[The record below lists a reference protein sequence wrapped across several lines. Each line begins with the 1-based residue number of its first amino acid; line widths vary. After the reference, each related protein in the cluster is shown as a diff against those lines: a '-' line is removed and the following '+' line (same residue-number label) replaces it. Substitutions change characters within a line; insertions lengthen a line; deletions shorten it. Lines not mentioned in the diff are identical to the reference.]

1 MAGLGNLDKVAQ
13 DLAVSLL
20 NQLGGTCDI
29 EIAGSATLDTYTG
42 LPTGAFDEPVTIED
56 IACEPPQKYAQNLI
70 DGTSILMGDA
80 KTSVANSLLAGNII
94 KDNNSYFILKDKN
107 YSTGVVT
114 EKRYKIIKT
123 MPIMG
128 GNSTALIE
136 MQIRS

>member
-1 MAGLGNLDKVAQ
+1 MAGLGKLDKVAQ
-13 DLAVSLL
+13 ELAKSLL
-20 NQLGGTCDI
+20 DSLGGTCDI
-29 EIAGSATLDTYTG
+29 EITGAATLDTYTE
-42 LPTGAFDEPVTIED
+42 LPTGAFDDPVTIED

-80 KTSVANSLLAGNII
+80 KTSVANSELLGNII

-107 YSTGVVT
+107 YSTGVIV

>member
-1 MAGLGNLDKVAQ
+1 MAGLGQLDKVAQ
-13 DLAVSLL
+13 ELAVSLL

-29 EIAGSATLDTYTG
+29 EIAGAATLDTYTG
-42 LPTGAFDEPVTIED
+42 LPTGAFDDPVTIED

-70 DGTSILMGDA
+70 NGTSILMGDA
-80 KTSVANSLLAGNII
+80 KTSVANSELAGNII

-107 YSTGVVT
+107 YSTGVIV